1 MIFEINKEMMN
12 LKNSIPS
19 NKLHFVEFTSYG
31 KSACVNCNEWLQK
44 HNVMV
49 LDYTAIPYGYQN
61 DNYKIILVYTES
73 DKKNV

>member
-44 HNVMV
+44 
-49 LDYTAIPYGYQN
+49 YCA
-61 DNYKIILVYTES
+61 
-73 DKKNV
+73 KNN